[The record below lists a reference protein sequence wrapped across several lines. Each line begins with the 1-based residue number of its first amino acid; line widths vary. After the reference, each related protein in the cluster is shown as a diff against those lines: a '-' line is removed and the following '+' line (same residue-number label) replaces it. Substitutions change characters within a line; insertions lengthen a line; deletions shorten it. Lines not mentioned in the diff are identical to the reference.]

1 MQLKGL
7 GQRECVI
14 VLCRVKMVKLGAPG
28 LQEHQ
33 GMRSVPLLSS
43 LWTQSLRVHILS
55 SVPVFQGEKGE
66 PGEKGD
72 SGASGA
78 AGPPGAKGPP
88 GEDGPKGTSVSALGL
103 GQGSPI
109 LSAKGRCGRLG
120 AVGKEGKPGMKGAKV
135 RMGGKQIGAP
145 GPEGLIGK
153 TGPMGPQGHP
163 GKPGTQGLR
172 GIPGPAVSQPW
183 THRGPL
189 GLPGLKGDPGRKG
202 DKGHAGLIGLIG
214 PPGEIGEKG
223 DRGLPGNQGLQGPKG
238 DGPIGPRGDTGP
250 AGPPGP
256 PGPSASVLMPFHVEE
271 GQRKRRRHS
280 EVDGA
285 HMYLEEDEEYS
296 PQGDESMKEVFA
308 SISSMKT
315 EVEIIRK
322 PLGTY
327 ESPAR
332 TCKELLMCHPGY
344 KDGEY
349 WIDPNQGCH
358 RDAFKVFCNFTSD
371 GETCLFPDKKSHT
384 VKLAAWNKEKPG
396 SWYSQFRKGKRFS
409 YMDMDGNPVNVVQLT
424 FLKLLSATAR
434 QTFTYNCQNSVGWL
448 DSVSRSHRNALRFK
462 AINEE
467 ELSQAKTPFIRA
479 LHDGCQTRKGQE
491 QTVLEFHSPSPDMLP
506 IVDVFITDFGNSNQK
521 FGFQVSPVCFS
532 G

>member
-109 LSAKGRCGRLG
+109 LSAKGRCG
-120 AVGKEGKPGMKGAKV
+120 
-135 RMGGKQIGAP
+135 AP

-238 DGPIGPRGDTGP
+238 DVVSKCIHTHTLKCRHSDKTHTCP

-256 PGPSASVLMPFHVEE
+256 PVSINNRKSSQVLQSNITYF
-271 GQRKRRRHS
+271 S
-280 EVDGA
+280 

-384 VKLAAWNKEKPG
+384 LAAWNKEKPG